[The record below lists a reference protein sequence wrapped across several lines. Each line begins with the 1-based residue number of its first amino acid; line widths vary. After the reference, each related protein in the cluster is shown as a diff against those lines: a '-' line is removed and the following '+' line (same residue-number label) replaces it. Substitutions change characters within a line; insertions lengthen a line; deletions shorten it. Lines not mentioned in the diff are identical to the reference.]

1 MEGIEAANSLTPTY
15 NHVGEEN
22 RNYRHSE
29 RIVWMTVAE
38 TLITLLDQTVTGIWS
53 VVKRFEAILADS
65 LDWHTRELEKQ
76 ASVPMIERPL
86 CS

>member
-1 MEGIEAANSLTPTY
+1 
-15 NHVGEEN
+15 
-22 RNYRHSE
+22 
-29 RIVWMTVAE
+29 MTVAE

-76 ASVPMIERPL
+76 ASVPMIERTL